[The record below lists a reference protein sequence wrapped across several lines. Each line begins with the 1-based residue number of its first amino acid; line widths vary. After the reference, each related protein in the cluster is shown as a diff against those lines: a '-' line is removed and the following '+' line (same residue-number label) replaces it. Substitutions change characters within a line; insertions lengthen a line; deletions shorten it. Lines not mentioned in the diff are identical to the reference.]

1 MRRRFGR
8 NDGIFIGGLAAIC
21 VIVFIVFSVMHRSQG
36 SIIVITRNGEL
47 YGTYNLSQNQTIEIE
62 NTDYEVTNTLQI
74 KDGVAKMIEADC
86 PDKLCMHQKAISV
99 SKENIVC
106 LPNRIVVTVEADH
119 NEGLDGFVQ

>member
-8 NDGIFIGGLAAIC
+8 NDGIFIGVLAAIC
-21 VIVFIVFSVMHRSQG
+21 VIVFIVFSVMHRSRG

-62 NTDYEVTNTLQI
+62 NTDHEVTNTLQI

-99 SKENIVC
+99 SKENIIC

>member
-8 NDGIFIGGLAAIC
+8 NDGIFIGVLATIC

-62 NTDYEVTNTLQI
+62 NTDHEVTNTLQI

>member
-8 NDGIFIGGLAAIC
+8 NDGIFIGVLATIC

-62 NTDYEVTNTLQI
+62 NMDHEVTNTLQI

>member
-8 NDGIFIGGLAAIC
+8 NDGIFIGVLATIC

-62 NTDYEVTNTLQI
+62 NTDHEVTNTLQI

-86 PDKLCMHQKAISV
+86 PDKLCMHQKEISV

>member
-8 NDGIFIGGLAAIC
+8 DDGIFIGILAGVC

-62 NTDYEVTNTLQI
+62 NTDHEVTNTLQI
-74 KDGVAKMIEADC
+74 EDGVAKMIEADC

>member
-8 NDGIFIGGLAAIC
+8 NDGIFIGILAGVC

-62 NTDYEVTNTLQI
+62 NTDHEVTNTLQI
-74 KDGVAKMIEADC
+74 EDGVAKMIEADC

>member
-8 NDGIFIGGLAAIC
+8 NDGIFIGVLAGVC

-62 NTDYEVTNTLQI
+62 NTDHEVTNTLQI

-86 PDKLCMHQKAISV
+86 PDKLCMHQKAISM

>member
-8 NDGIFIGGLAAIC
+8 NDGIFIGVLAGVC

-62 NTDYEVTNTLQI
+62 NTDHEVTNTLQI

>member
-8 NDGIFIGGLAAIC
+8 NDGIFIGVLAGVC

-62 NTDYEVTNTLQI
+62 NADHEVTNTLQI

>member
-8 NDGIFIGGLAAIC
+8 NDGIFIGVLAAIC
-21 VIVFIVFSVMHRSQG
+21 VIVFIVFSVMHRSHG

-62 NTDYEVTNTLQI
+62 NTDHEVTNTLQI

>member
-8 NDGIFIGGLAAIC
+8 NDGIFIGVLATIC

-62 NTDYEVTNTLQI
+62 NTDHEVTNTLQI

-106 LPNRIVVTVEADH
+106 LPNRIVVTVEDDDT
-119 NEGLDGFVQ
+119 EGLDGFTQ